1 MEQRETLTMEQRLLF
16 FPRFP
21 NASDGEIE
29 VANILIHLPHMI
41 SELETPLPIPLE
53 LIWGCK
59 GKRSVLALKNDG
71 CASTLRRLIGPDFF
85 CSLQLWASLAR
96 WPSAAKAPPPPPV
109 PNAVKKETS
118 SPDTPLCFE
127 PSESDEKQPDDLSSK
142 LFSQKRKREDWIT
155 IVDELTS
162 KEKWRYQELEDVKR
176 LFEKMNGLNLE
187 FKSRKEELT
196 KFSHKQE
203 QDPHVDTDPSSKPA
217 AQLSQPTQLTFV
229 TSTYVTSA
237 PPAPRQEPYQHP
249 HQVQMPMQIHPPGVI
264 LYQRQLQQLIMD
276 QTAKTQRREINAGP
290 HGGHINLCFRDANVL
305 NSSQPF
311 DLSLVNKNMIRKRAA
326 EARQKRLEICRVKK
340 PRFHSR

>member
-1 MEQRETLTMEQRLLF
+1 MEQRETLTMEQRLLL
-16 FPRFP
+16 FPCFP

-71 CASTLRRLIGPDFF
+71 CASTLRRLIGPDFL

-96 WPSAAKAPPPPPV
+96 RPSAAKAPPPPPV
-109 PNAVKKETS
+109 PNAVKEETS

-127 PSESDEKQPDDLSSK
+127 PSESDEKQPDHLSSK
-142 LFSQKRKREDWIT
+142 LFSQKRKREDWIA

-162 KEKWRYQELEDVKR
+162 KEKWRYQE
-176 LFEKMNGLNLE
+176 
-187 FKSRKEELT
+187 
-196 KFSHKQE
+196 QE
-203 QDPHVDTDPSSKPA
+203 THVDTDPSSKPA
-217 AQLSQPTQLTFV
+217 AQLSQLPQLTQL
-229 TSTYVTSA
+229 TYVTSA
-237 PPAPRQEPYQHP
+237 PAAPKQEPYQLP
-249 HQVQMPMQIHPPGVI
+249 HQVQMPIMQIHPPSLI
-264 LYQRQLQQLIMD
+264 LYQRQLQQLNID
-276 QTAKTQRREINAGP
+276 QTAQTQRREINAGP